1 MSRVIGQRVALL
13 VALACAILLAIAAF
27 PLAAQ
32 QPSQQQP
39 QQPRPPMRPLPPGYV
54 RPGVLATGSAPKMKG
69 ELLSTESARTYR
81 VTLGQGDELLAGLSE
96 FANTNHIESG
106 YFTGIGGLLAAT
118 LGWGDPATGAFKI
131 INVDQKCELVSL
143 IGNISL
149 RNGKPFVHA
158 HMVVSL
164 SDGTTRGGHL
174 LDAHVSP
181 FVEVY
186 IVEAK
191 LSASP
196 NPVE

>member
-1 MSRVIGQRVALL
+1 MNRIIAQRVALL
-13 VALACAILLAIAAF
+13 PALVGSIVLAIAAF
-27 PLAAQ
+27 SLGAQ
-32 QPSQQQP
+32 QPPQQQP
-39 QQPRPPMRPLPPGYV
+39 QQPRPPLQPLPPGYM
-54 RPGVLATGSAPKMKG
+54 RPATLATGVAPKMKG
-69 ELLSTESARTYR
+69 ELLSTEASRTYR
-81 VTLGQGDELLAGLSE
+81 LTFGQGDEILAGLSE

-106 YFTGIGGLLAAT
+106 YFTGVGGLLAAT
-118 LGWGDPATGAFKI
+118 LGWGDPTNGAFKV

-143 IGNISL
+143 IGNITL

-164 SDGTTRGGHL
+164 SDGSTRGGHL

-191 LSASP
+191 SPASP
-196 NPVE
+196 KPAQ